1 MTQPGSQWQAASAT
15 FPWLAASATGVGS
28 LPGTDSREAAR
39 IIAGELPGFLHC
51 PELPARGPGADM
63 IGRTAALL
71 AAVSDDF
78 GFETTPAG
86 WRITAGRGRTL
97 RRAISWLSEDLDA
110 LEETSDGYAGPV
122 KTQIVGPW
130 TMAASVELPFGERM
144 LKDPG
149 ACRDLADALA
159 EAVRLHL
166 ADLRRRFP
174 RSELIVQWDEPAI
187 TAVLEGSI
195 GTASGISRYS
205 AVDAPK
211 AEAHLRTVLGAT
223 AQAGAMAGIHCCA
236 KHPPIG
242 LFRSSGAAFVSID
255 VLNGQVDEDELGE
268 IWEAGVG
275 ILAGSVPGVGASQMT
290 DTRASEPVRAI
301 AARLGLSDV
310 ALMAG
315 VVVTPTCGLA
325 NASPDWVRMAY
336 KVCGKAGRVLRE
348 GFGEDV
354 DDRELSR
361 SEHG

>member
-1 MTQPGSQWQAASAT
+1 
-15 FPWLAASATGVGS
+15 
-28 LPGTDSREAAR
+28 
-39 IIAGELPGFLHC
+39 
-51 PELPARGPGADM
+51 
-63 IGRTAALL
+63 
-71 AAVSDDF
+71 
-78 GFETTPAG
+78 
-86 WRITAGRGRTL
+86 
-97 RRAISWLSEDLDA
+97 
-110 LEETSDGYAGPV
+110 
-122 KTQIVGPW
+122 
-130 TMAASVELPFGERM
+130 
-144 LKDPG
+144 
-149 ACRDLADALA
+149 
-159 EAVRLHL
+159 
-166 ADLRRRFP
+166 
-174 RSELIVQWDEPAI
+174 
-187 TAVLEGSI
+187 
-195 GTASGISRYS
+195 
-205 AVDAPK
+205 VDAPK

-310 ALMAG
+310 ELMAG

-325 NASPDWVRMAY
+325 NASPAWVRMAY
-336 KVCGKAGRVLRE
+336 RVCGTAGRVLRE

-354 DDRELSR
+354 DDRDLSR